1 MTLHTLDRVLYHV
14 HVHVPGVN
22 PVITVGGLMAA
33 ALWGLGRGAGEEL
46 KSFL

>member
-1 MTLHTLDRVLYHV
+1 MTLHTLDRALYHV
-14 HVHVPGVN
+14 HVHIPGVN